1 MGGSVPGPVCEE
13 PVLACIDEGTAA
25 LVCAAP
31 PTPLAGN
38 PVSGWSTID
47 KIGSAI
53 RRSFSRMPG
62 ETAAK
67 LSSLV
72 EPTTLIILAGT
83 LALWAGSHALGVGE
97 AIDLLMMV
105 TGFLFVGW
113 YAINAVKHLF
123 EFARRSVT
131 ADTETDL
138 DVAGEH
144 LAQAVAIIGVDVVLA
159 FLTKRAVKSWK
170 GRYKPTT
177 TGDPT
182 LPAGTGWTMPDG
194 DITYST
200 AGTDADRALVL
211 YHEQVHQFLTPKLQE
226 FRSFRVNLRMDG
238 YQKSQL
244 LRYLEEAL
252 AESYAQ
258 LRVNGVKG
266 LPAGIRFPVAS
277 GAYQL
282 TVSGILRE
290 AAIVGGVYVGAI
302 TVGGIVAYVYL
313 EENP

>member
-72 EPTTLIILAGT
+72 EPTTLLVLAGT
-83 LALWAGSHALGVGE
+83 LALWAASHAVGVGE
-97 AIDLLMMV
+97 AVDVLMMV

-113 YAINAVKHLF
+113 DAINAVKHLF
-123 EFARRSVT
+123 EFAHRSVS
-131 ADTETDL
+131 AETDADL
-138 DVAGEH
+138 DAAGQH

-182 LPAGTGWTMPDG
+182 LPPGEGWTTPDG

-200 AGTDADRALVL
+200 AGTDTDRALVL
-211 YHEQVHQFLTPKLQE
+211 YHEQVHQFLTPKIQA
-226 FRSFRVNLRMDG
+226 FRTLRIRLGMSAYD
-238 YQKSQL
+238 KSQL
-244 LRYLEEAL
+244 CKYLEEAL
-252 AESYAQ
+252 AEGYAQ
-258 LRVNGVKG
+258 MRVNGVKG
-266 LPAGIRFPVAS
+266 LPAAIRFPIDVPD
-277 GAYQL
+277 YQL
-282 TVSGILRE
+282 TISGVLAE
-290 AAIVGGVYVGAI
+290 GAAYVGTIIVGGI
-302 TVGGIVAYVYL
+302 TMYVYL
-313 EENP
+313 EKSR